1 MWKRSCWTPTRFN
14 RRCTEFLRPLEGGLI
29 PYWENDMNLLTI
41 IIFPSFFFQ
50 SPVSLSTSSRHK
62 VYATVFLSSSVLIY
76 DSPLSFSS
84 CQRRFHFACVTSSLS
99 LGAINLS
106 LNYHSRDKLR
116 GPPLSSGSWLVLIT
130 LSLPYHTLWSS
141 ALSES
146 HCLRQEVRGEE
157 RKTPP
162 PPSPV
167 FCATYGSNP
176 FLFSASLHHP
186 SSPFSCLRWPAPPP
200 FSDPVNRPL

>member
-1 MWKRSCWTPTRFN
+1 MWKAFLTRFH
-14 RRCTEFLRPLEGGLI
+14 RRRTEFLGPLEGGLI
-29 PYWENDMNLLTI
+29 PYSENDINLLTI
-41 IIFPSFFFQ
+41 IIYHFFQ

-62 VYATVFLSSSVLIY
+62 VSATVFLSSSVLIY

-84 CQRRFHFACVTSSLS
+84 CRRRFHFACVTSSLS

-162 PPSPV
+162 FPSLL
-167 FCATYGSNP
+167 CN
-176 FLFSASLHHP
+176 
-186 SSPFSCLRWPAPPP
+186 LR
-200 FSDPVNRPL
+200 